1 MSLLKQVI
9 EEMAAG
15 GSTGAGA
22 VAAVPGGL
30 FKGGAMYNPY
40 KKWAKNKGKMLRR
53 VRPLGKAKIGI
64 YGESLGLST
73 DETNFNPAD
82 VVSKLDAAE
91 KKVKAEEDTVSFG
104 LEDDEGNLV
113 RVYVRA
119 EQARE
124 FEAALAALLGD
135 ADENDDDVNTSL
147 EIAEVLFDLKNKF
160 EIVDVNWGDIAA
172 DEEEEQEVE
181 GGEEGDMTADQQAPE
196 GEMDAEMGGEM
207 GGEMGDEMSMDGS
220 AMGGGEDEAMKSTLQ
235 QVIDMLKSNAEAQ
248 KAEAEARKAEAKA
261 KEAEYAAKA
270 ADSKIRQEEQV
281 LDMETYYKNKQTAD
295 KEAKTLAKLAKF
307 KHDQAQDAESTLSSD
322 MKFESVESD
331 DDEFWQE
338 EEEEDKTLSPEEL
351 AHMIFYHLQ
360 ANK

>member
-15 GSTGAGA
+15 GSTGAGS

-30 FKGGAMYNPY
+30 FKGGALHNPY

-53 VRPLGKAKIGI
+53 VKPLGKAKIGI

-113 RVYVRA
+113 RVYVRT

-160 EIVDVNWGDIAA
+160 EIVDVDWGDIPA

-181 GGEEGDMTADQQAPE
+181 GGEEADMEADMQSPE
-196 GEMDAEMGGEM
+196 GEMGAE
-207 GGEMGDEMSMDGS
+207 GGEMGDEMG
-220 AMGGGEDEAMKSTLQ
+220 MGGDMGGMGGEDEAMKSTLQ

-270 ADSKIRQEEQV
+270 AESKIRQEEQV
-281 LDMETYYKNKQTAD
+281 LDMETYYKNKQEGE
-295 KEAKTLAKLAKF
+295 KEAKKLAKLAKF
-307 KHDQAQDAESTLSSD
+307 KHDQAQDAESTLSSSQ
-322 MKFESVESD
+322 FESVQN

-338 EEEEDKTLSPEEL
+338 EEEEDKVLSPEEL